1 MVTAAG
7 GDVKRA
13 FLQNSG
19 RNQLGTAVRLFLSS
33 RMVRGKRLR
42 AFAQDVV
49 DLSLNIDGQ
58 GIDLSRPHMATTRAG
73 HRDHG
78 EAFHNER
85 ASVLMALGTADRQ
98 GVLRVRHRGEPL
110 SCGIRILLQSL
121 GGNNRCGQTWPR
133 VTG

>member
-1 MVTAAG
+1 MVNGQHEATS
-7 GDVKRA
+7 KA
-13 FLQNSG
+13 FLQNSR
-19 RNQLGTAVRLFLSS
+19 RNPLGTAVRLFLSS
-33 RMVRGKRLR
+33 RMVCGKPLR

-49 DLSLNIDGQ
+49 DLLLDIEGQ

-98 GVLRVRHRGEPL
+98 GVLRVRHEGEPL
-110 SCGIRILLQSL
+110 SCGIRILL
-121 GGNNRCGQTWPR
+121 
-133 VTG
+133 